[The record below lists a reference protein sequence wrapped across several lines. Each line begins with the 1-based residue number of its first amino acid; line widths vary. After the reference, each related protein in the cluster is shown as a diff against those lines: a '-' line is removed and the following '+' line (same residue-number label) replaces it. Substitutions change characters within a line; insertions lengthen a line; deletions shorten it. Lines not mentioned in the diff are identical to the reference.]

1 MDLQTWLFFF
11 KKNSLKYTELYFKKK
26 HTKTLKKTKPQ
37 MLYPYPKC
45 WTATNWKDRTGSEM
59 FMGTKGD
66 HLNGKVMTSL
76 LPLSYRYSPQ
86 MGNAGCLT
94 ADQSGCAIFDE
105 DPAASVGDSFQKL
118 LLEEQWLLP
127 EGKVSFCHM
136 RRYVPSLKN
145 KSRAWVVFI
154 RLQKHRPLLGTE
166 IQSKL
171 LRMFFKNAN
180 EVFWTLL
187 YLCPCYSEAV

>member
-1 MDLQTWLFFF
+1 MESFAL
-11 KKNSLKYTELYFKKK
+11 KKTHQSFKKK
-26 HTKTLKKTKPQ
+26 RQ

-76 LPLSYRYSPQ
+76 LPLSYRYPPQ
-86 MGNAGCLT
+86 MGNAWCLT
-94 ADQSGCAIFDE
+94 ADQSGCAISDQ

-127 EGKVSFCHM
+127 KGKVSFCPM
-136 RRYVPSLKN
+136 RQYVPSLKN
-145 KSRAWVVFI
+145 KSRAWEVFI

-187 YLCPCYSEAV
+187 YLCLCYSEAA